1 MATPDQIEQLRILI
15 GESEDIDPWTDE
27 FLGKLI
33 DTAVTVDK
41 AAQTFWRGKAAQS
54 AHLVDISEGG
64 SSRKMSDV
72 HKNYLAMAST
82 FADPADEIPV
92 ATARPS
98 RTRGIK
104 RA

>member
-1 MATPDQIEQLRILI
+1 MATPDQIAQLRILI
-15 GESEDIDPWTDE
+15 GEPTNVEPWTDE
-27 FLGKLI
+27 FLGQLI
-33 DTAVTVDK
+33 DTATTVDK
-41 AAQTFWRGKAAQS
+41 AAQTFWRGKAASS

-72 HKNYLAMAST
+72 HKNYLAMAGT

-92 ATARPS
+92 VVSRPS
-98 RTRGIK
+98 RTRAIK